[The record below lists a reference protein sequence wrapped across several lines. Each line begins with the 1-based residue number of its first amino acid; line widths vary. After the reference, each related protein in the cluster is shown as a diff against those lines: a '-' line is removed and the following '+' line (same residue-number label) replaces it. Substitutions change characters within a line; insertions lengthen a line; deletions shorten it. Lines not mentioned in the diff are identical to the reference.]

1 MRVHLETVAEI
12 AAVIPPF
19 KDLFLATYADVDVIR
34 HVSVFVSTWTR
45 RHVLTCLLIY
55 IQLSKVIKQ
64 ARSDD
69 SGKVKIHIIDSLP
82 TIEGVPTIDHK
93 LPKHHSR
100 STLMSRVLGHTTVA
114 YHCTASGKPL
124 MPARYS

>member
-1 MRVHLETVAEI
+1 MHLETVAEI

-45 RHVLTCLLIY
+45 RHVLMCLLIY

-93 LPKHHSR
+93 LPKHHR
-100 STLMSRVLGHTTVA
+100 GFRQIA
-114 YHCTASGKPL
+114 TARL
-124 MPARYS
+124 LCPASLRDAFDEDPEQ